1 MSETTNTTINTSE
14 YATTAYT
21 RNCQTYKST
30 RRSVFAVRARDIGRH
45 LGLSSE
51 EVSGDLGISIA
62 TLANYVRTRNRDD
75 RRFDNIINSL
85 TQAADYRRRTGKIH
99 PDHRA
104 LVFAVSSQ
112 YSTRVAAA
120 LGGISPSTASVWA
133 RRERTRIAREWA
145 ANFLDSFAA
154 INNTTKRNPTRA
166 TATKARRQPVKQ
178 NTYR

>member
-1 MSETTNTTINTSE
+1 MSDTNNTTTINTSE

-30 RRSVFAVRARDIGRH
+30 RRSIFAVRARDIGRH

-51 EVSGDLGISIA
+51 EVSGDLGISTG
-62 TLANYVRTRNRDD
+62 TLTNYVRTRNRND

-85 TQAADYRRRTGKIH
+85 SQAADYRRRTGKIH
-99 PDHRA
+99 PDHRT

-133 RRERTRIAREWA
+133 RAERGRIAREWA
-145 ANFLDSFAA
+145 TNFLNSITAVDGNSSSKRTSR
-154 INNTTKRNPTRA
+154 ISSKRTKSVNR
-166 TATKARRQPVKQ
+166 